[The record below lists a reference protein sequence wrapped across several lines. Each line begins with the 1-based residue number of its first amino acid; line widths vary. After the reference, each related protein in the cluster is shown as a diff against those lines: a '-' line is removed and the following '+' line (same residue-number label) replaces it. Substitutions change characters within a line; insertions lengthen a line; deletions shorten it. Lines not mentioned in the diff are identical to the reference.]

1 VYLYM
6 GEGVTVHVPGA
17 CVAFGDRGVLLM
29 GPGSIAW
36 ARALVGSGEA
46 RLIADESVQLR
57 LALILLDDP
66 RFFVPHTVLDDFGQ
80 KHSGAAAFAWLAQN
94 TYSQPRADVFG
105 EWAEG
110 GEDQVFARDVDAESS
125 PVVLAYPPSPPVPL
139 SPSLGRGAGGEGA
152 PVRVV
157 AAFMLSA
164 AGPAALTP
172 TADLGLPQPMSSAL
186 REYDLNTT
194 QLDPADPEARC
205 LLRDMARRI
214 ERGA

>member
-1 VYLYM
+1 
-6 GEGVTVHVPGA
+6 
-17 CVAFGDRGVLLM
+17 M
-29 GPGSIAW
+29 GPGSITW

-57 LALILLDDP
+57 LALVLLDDP
-66 RFFVPHTVLDDFGQ
+66 RLFVPHTVLDDFGQ

-125 PVVLAYPPSPPVPL
+125 PVVLAYPPSPPIPL
-139 SPSLGRGAGGEGA
+139 SPSLGRGAGSEDA

-164 AGPAALTP
+164 TGPAALTP
-172 TADLGLPQPMSSAL
+172 TTDLGLPEPMANAL
-186 REYDLNTT
+186 RGYHLNTIRH
-194 QLDPADPEARC
+194 DPADPETRC
-205 LLRDMARRI
+205 LLRDVAQRA